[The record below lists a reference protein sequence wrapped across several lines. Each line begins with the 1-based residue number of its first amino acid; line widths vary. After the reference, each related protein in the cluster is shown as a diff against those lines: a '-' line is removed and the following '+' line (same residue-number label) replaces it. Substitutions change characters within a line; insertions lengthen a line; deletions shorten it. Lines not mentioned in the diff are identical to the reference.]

1 MTTYIK
7 LTVQFLDFISK
18 KREIIDTVLLS
29 VE

>member
-1 MTTYIK
+1 LTTYIK

-29 VE
+29 AE

>member
-1 MTTYIK
+1 MTAYIK

-18 KREIIDTVLLS
+18 NREIIDTMLLS